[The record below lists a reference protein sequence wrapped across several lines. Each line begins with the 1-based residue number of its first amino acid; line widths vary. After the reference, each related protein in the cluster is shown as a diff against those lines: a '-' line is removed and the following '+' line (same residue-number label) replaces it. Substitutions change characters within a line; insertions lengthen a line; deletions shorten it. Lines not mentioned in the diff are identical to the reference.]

1 MCRPVLIM
9 SALPQE
15 IAVLH
20 TLMSAVESIEVGG
33 HQFHRGVIDTH
44 DVVLA
49 TVGIGK
55 VNAAMVTTLALNHF
69 EFSAVLFTG
78 VAGSLDEA
86 VGIGDVVVGERVV
99 PHDTGVLGSDGLDR
113 YQSGHVAF
121 LNPTDRFGY
130 TASPEFVDRLR
141 ESLSTLRLAPV
152 LDREPRVIFG
162 TIATGDQFV
171 NDEGVRR
178 DLHVD
183 LGAHVVEMEGAAVA
197 QIAEHFEVPCLV
209 IRSVSDLAGSDSEIN
224 FVRFIDDVTINS
236 IVVIRI
242 VLGLL

>member
-1 MCRPVLIM
+1 MRLPILIM

-15 IAVLH
+15 IAALRSS
-20 TLMSAVESIEVGG
+20 MSGLESIEVRGR
-33 HQFHRGVIDTH
+33 QFHRGVIDTH
-44 DVVLA
+44 NVVLT

-55 VNAAMVTTLALNHF
+55 VNAAMVTTLALDHF

-78 VAGSLDEA
+78 VAGSLDET

-99 PHDTGVLGSDGLDR
+99 PHDTGVLGRGGLDR
-113 YQSGHVAF
+113 YQSGHVGF

-130 TASPEFVDRLR
+130 TAPPEFVDRLR
-141 ESLSTLRLAPV
+141 ESLSDIRLAPV

-183 LGAHVVEMEGAAVA
+183 LGAHAVEMEGAAVA
-197 QIAEHFEVPCLV
+197 QIAGHFEVPCLV
-209 IRSVSDLAGSDSEIN
+209 IRSVSDLAGSESEID
-224 FVRFIDDVTINS
+224 FVRFVDEVTINS
-236 IVVIRI
+236 VAVIRI
-242 VLGLL
+242 VLGLV

>member
-1 MCRPVLIM
+1 M

-15 IAVLH
+15 IAALH
-20 TLMSAVESIEVGG
+20 ALMSGMESIAVGG
-33 HQFHRGVIDTH
+33 HQLHRGVIDTH

-49 TVGIGK
+49 AVGVGK
-55 VNAAMVTTLALNHF
+55 VNAAMVTTLALAHV

-130 TASPEFVDRLR
+130 TAPPELVDRLR
-141 ESLSTLRLAPV
+141 EPLSTLRLAPV
-152 LDREPRVIFG
+152 RDREPRVIFG

-171 NDEGVRR
+171 NDEGARR

-183 LGAHVVEMEGAAVA
+183 LGAHAVEMEGAAVA

-209 IRSVSDLAGSDSEIN
+209 IRSVSDLAGSESEID
-224 FVRFIDDVTINS
+224 FVRFIDEVTINS
-236 IVVIRI
+236 VAAIRVI
-242 VLGLL
+242 LDLL

>member
-1 MCRPVLIM
+1 M

-15 IAVLH
+15 IAALH
-20 TLMSAVESIEVGG
+20 ASMSGVESVEVGG
-33 HQFHRGVIDTH
+33 HQFHRGAIETR

-55 VNAAMVTTLALNHF
+55 VNAAMVTTLALGHF
-69 EFSAVLFTG
+69 EFGAVLFTG

-99 PHDTGVLGSDGLDR
+99 HHDTGVLGSDGLDR

-130 TASPEFVDRLR
+130 TAPSEFVDRLR

-171 NDEGVRR
+171 NDEDVRR
-178 DLHVD
+178 DLHVH
-183 LGAHVVEMEGAAVA
+183 LGAHAVEMEGAAVA
-197 QIAEHFEVPCLV
+197 QIAEHFDIPCLV
-209 IRSVSDLAGSDSEIN
+209 IRSVSDLAGSESEID
-224 FVRFIDDVTINS
+224 FVRFIDEVTINS
-236 IVVIRI
+236 VAVIRI

>member
-1 MCRPVLIM
+1 MRRAVLIM

-15 IAVLH
+15 IAALRS
-20 TLMSAVESIEVGG
+20 LMSGIESVEVGG
-33 HQFHRGVIDTH
+33 RQFHRGVIDTH
-44 DVVLA
+44 NVVLT

-55 VNAAMVTTLALNHF
+55 VNAAMVTTLALSQF
-69 EFSAVLFTG
+69 EFRAVLFTG

-99 PHDTGVLGSDGLDR
+99 PHDTGVLGSAGLDR

-130 TASPEFVDRLR
+130 TAPREFVDRLR
-141 ESLSTLRLAPV
+141 ESLSDFRPVPV

-183 LGAHVVEMEGAAVA
+183 LGARAVEMEGAAVA

-209 IRSVSDLAGSDSEIN
+209 IRSVSDLAGSESEID
-224 FVRFIDDVTINS
+224 FVRFVDEVTVNS
-236 IVVIRI
+236 VAVIRI